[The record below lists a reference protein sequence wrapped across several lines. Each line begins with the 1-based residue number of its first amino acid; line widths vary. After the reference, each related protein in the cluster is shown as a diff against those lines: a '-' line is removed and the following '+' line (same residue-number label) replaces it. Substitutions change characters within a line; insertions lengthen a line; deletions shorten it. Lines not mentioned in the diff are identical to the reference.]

1 MRFYDRE
8 QELALLGDMRTASRQ
23 ESRMMVVYGR
33 RRIGKT
39 SLILKSVE
47 QETFVYLFV
56 SRKNEVLLCKD
67 FIEEIQKSL
76 DVQIL
81 GTFTSFAKLFGY
93 LLQLSESRPFTVIVD
108 EFQEFYSINSSV
120 YSELQHFWDRGKQKS
135 KINLILSG
143 SVFSMMKKIFE
154 NAREPLFGRADE
166 QIHLKPFSTE
176 TLRNIME
183 ENHPAFTNWDLL
195 ALYTFTGGVPKY
207 VELLVDKNTLAFEPM
222 IDEIFRENSFWIDE
236 GKNLLV
242 EEMGKEYATYFSILS
257 LLGSGKTSRPEI
269 ESILEKNIGG
279 YMDRLIHNYQLIRPL
294 RPMFSKPGSRN
305 LKYVI
310 EDNFL
315 GFWFRFVFKYSSALE
330 INRFSYVK
338 TILKRD
344 FSTFAGRILE
354 KWFRDQMALS
364 GLYTRIGGYWDN
376 RGENEIDIVALDESG
391 KKASLVE
398 VKINKKKANLEILKE
413 KAKKILPGLK
423 DYDISYQIMGL
434 EDM

>member
-23 ESRMMVVYGR
+23 ESRMLVVYGR

-222 IDEIFRENSFWIDE
+222 IDEIFREKSFGGRNGE
-236 GKNLLV
+236 GVRHLFF
-242 EEMGKEYATYFSILS
+242 YF
-257 LLGSGKTSRPEI
+257 
-269 ESILEKNIGG
+269 
-279 YMDRLIHNYQLIRPL
+279 
-294 RPMFSKPGSRN
+294 
-305 LKYVI
+305 VI
-310 EDNFL
+310 TGEWENVQA
-315 GFWFRFVFKYSSALE
+315 G
-330 INRFSYVK
+330 NRIY
-338 TILKRD
+338 
-344 FSTFAGRILE
+344 
-354 KWFRDQMALS
+354 
-364 GLYTRIGGYWDN
+364 
-376 RGENEIDIVALDESG
+376 SG
-391 KKASLVE
+391 KKHWRLHGSVD
-398 VKINKKKANLEILKE
+398 
-413 KAKKILPGLK
+413 P
-423 DYDISYQIMGL
+423 
-434 EDM
+434 

>member
-1 MRFYDRE
+1 
-8 QELALLGDMRTASRQ
+8 
-23 ESRMMVVYGR
+23 
-33 RRIGKT
+33 
-39 SLILKSVE
+39 
-47 QETFVYLFV
+47 
-56 SRKNEVLLCKD
+56 
-67 FIEEIQKSL
+67 
-76 DVQIL
+76 
-81 GTFTSFAKLFGY
+81 
-93 LLQLSESRPFTVIVD
+93 
-108 EFQEFYSINSSV
+108 
-120 YSELQHFWDRGKQKS
+120 
-135 KINLILSG
+135 
-143 SVFSMMKKIFE
+143 KKIFE

-391 KKASLVE
+391 KKASLIE
-398 VKINKKKANLEILKE
+398 VKINKKKVDLEILKE
-413 KAKKILPGLK
+413 KAIKILPGLK

>member
-1 MRFYDRE
+1 
-8 QELALLGDMRTASRQ
+8 
-23 ESRMMVVYGR
+23 
-33 RRIGKT
+33 
-39 SLILKSVE
+39 
-47 QETFVYLFV
+47 
-56 SRKNEVLLCKD
+56 
-67 FIEEIQKSL
+67 
-76 DVQIL
+76 
-81 GTFTSFAKLFGY
+81 
-93 LLQLSESRPFTVIVD
+93 
-108 EFQEFYSINSSV
+108 
-120 YSELQHFWDRGKQKS
+120 
-135 KINLILSG
+135 
-143 SVFSMMKKIFE
+143 
-154 NAREPLFGRADE
+154 
-166 QIHLKPFSTE
+166 
-176 TLRNIME
+176 
-183 ENHPAFTNWDLL
+183 
-195 ALYTFTGGVPKY
+195 
-207 VELLVDKNTLAFEPM
+207 
-222 IDEIFRENSFWIDE
+222 
-236 GKNLLV
+236 
-242 EEMGKEYATYFSILS
+242 
-257 LLGSGKTSRPEI
+257 
-269 ESILEKNIGG
+269 
-279 YMDRLIHNYQLIRPL
+279 MDRLIHNYQLIRPL

-423 DYDISYQIMGL
+423 DYDISYRIMGL